1 MSSVEFII
9 NNLKDLH
16 KKFVQ
21 SNIRYEFL
29 PNLKSHLIE
38 ITPKEFYD
46 CDDYIN
52 EELIFEE
59 KFQENFKN
67 EDIVFVTSDSLN
79 KINCPIFEVYSEQNG
94 IFRTIFEEFE
104 FANSFEEPVFYN
116 VIEIKNA
123 GNNEFAL
130 AA

>member
-1 MSSVEFII
+1 MNTVESMKKLWLI
-9 NNLKDLH
+9 N
-16 KKFVQ
+16 
-21 SNIRYEFL
+21 
-29 PNLKSHLIE
+29 
-38 ITPKEFYD
+38 TKEFYD

-79 KINCPIFEVYSEQNG
+79 KINSPIFEVYSEQSG
-94 IFRTIFEEFE
+94 MFRTVFEEFE
-104 FANSFEEPVFYN
+104 FANSFEEPIFYS
-116 VIEIKNA
+116 VLEIQNA

>member
-1 MSSVEFII
+1 MNSVEYII

-21 SNIRYEFL
+21 SNIRYEFF

-79 KINCPIFEVYSEQNG
+79 KINCPIFEVYSEQSG
-94 IFRTIFEEFE
+94 MFRTVFEEFE
-104 FANSFEEPVFYN
+104 SANSFEEPVFYSFF
-116 VIEIKNA
+116 EIQNA